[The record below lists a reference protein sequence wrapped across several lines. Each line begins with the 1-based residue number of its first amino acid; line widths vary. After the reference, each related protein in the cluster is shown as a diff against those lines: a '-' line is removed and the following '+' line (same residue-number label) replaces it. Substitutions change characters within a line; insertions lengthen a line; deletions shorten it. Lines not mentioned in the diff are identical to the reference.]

1 MPSNRYELMK
11 RILFGLLTISAVCT
25 SQAQLF
31 THEGLTGAALGAA
44 LGAAIGHGAGHHAGE
59 GAAIGAASG
68 FVLGSLAHE
77 ARRDRYYY
85 GVGYDYAYPSYGY
98 GVYYAPRVYAP
109 PVGYYQSYPTYS
121 QPAQQTQ
128 SAPQNVTI
136 INNYYNSSPMSGANA
151 LFGR

>member
-1 MPSNRYELMK
+1 MK
-11 RILFGLLTISAVCT
+11 RILFGLLTMSAVCT

-31 THEGLTGAALGAA
+31 TSEGLTGAALGAA

-85 GVGYDYAYPSYGY
+85 GGVGYDYPYPAYGY
-98 GVYYAPRVYAP
+98 GYYYAPRVAYAA
-109 PVGYYQSYPTYS
+109 PVGYYQP
-121 QPAQQTQ
+121 
-128 SAPQNVTI
+128 
-136 INNYYNSSPMSGANA
+136 
-151 LFGR
+151 